1 MKINIIRNNLKIW
14 AVAGAVVVS
23 LLSIQII
30 DWVAKWVM

>member
-23 LLSIQII
+23 LFSIEII
-30 DWVAKWVM
+30 GWVMK